1 MISAVGQ
8 MLGAVGVIISIVYL
22 AAQIRNQN
30 KESQRAAMNVLTT
43 HWSDLNRTLV
53 ENPEMAVL
61 WLRALRRFDDLDAQ
75 SKLRFGA
82 HLGRFLRFADSLY
95 LSVLDG
101 TLDKRLWRGYERTIA
116 DTVAYPGFQTWWAT
130 RKHWHTDEF
139 CALIDRHIQTAK
151 PTIYDGYNYTLGSS
165 RGSHAHRIIAN
176 PKLHQRR
183 IRRADQWSI
192 SRQRRTEQL
201 TNRIR
206 RSRMRR
212 PL

>member
-8 MLGAVGVIISIVYL
+8 MLGAIGVIISIVYL

-95 LSVLDG
+95 LAYWMERSTSDCGGDMSARSPTRWRIPAFKRGGPHENTG
-101 TLDKRLWRGYERTIA
+101 TRT
-116 DTVAYPGFQTWWAT
+116 
-130 RKHWHTDEF
+130 
-139 CALIDRHIQTAK
+139 
-151 PTIYDGYNYTLGSS
+151 SS
-165 RGSHAHRIIAN
+165 PR
-176 PKLHQRR
+176 
-183 IRRADQWSI
+183 
-192 SRQRRTEQL
+192 
-201 TNRIR
+201 
-206 RSRMRR
+206 
-212 PL
+212 

>member
-1 MISAVGQ
+1 MIAMNWEMISAVGQ

-30 KESQRAAMNVLTT
+30 KESQRQAMNVLTT

-61 WLRALRRFDDLDAQ
+61 WLRALRSFDDLDAK

-101 TLDKRLWRGYERTIA
+101 TLDKRLWRGLRTHHRRHCSLSR
-116 DTVAYPGFQTWWAT
+116 VPNMVGYP
-130 RKHWHTDEF
+130 K
-139 CALIDRHIQTAK
+139 
-151 PTIYDGYNYTLGSS
+151 TL
-165 RGSHAHRIIAN
+165 AHR
-176 PKLHQRR
+176 
-183 IRRADQWSI
+183 
-192 SRQRRTEQL
+192 
-201 TNRIR
+201 
-206 RSRMRR
+206 
-212 PL
+212 